1 MSQSVFSS
9 NIRFAVEFWPGGLEF
24 EQFLVFREPI
34 QGLDEKN
41 ISSIARKD
49 SLC

>member
-1 MSQSVFSS
+1 MSKSFFNN
-9 NIRFAVEFWPGGLEF
+9 NIRFAGEFLSGGSEF

-34 QGLDEKN
+34 QGPDEKN
-41 ISSIARKD
+41 ISSIARKG